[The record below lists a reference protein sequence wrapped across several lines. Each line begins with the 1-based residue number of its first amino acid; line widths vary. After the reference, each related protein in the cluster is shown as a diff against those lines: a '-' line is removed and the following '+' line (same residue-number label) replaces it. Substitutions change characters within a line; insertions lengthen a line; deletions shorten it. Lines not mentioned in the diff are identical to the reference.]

1 MQEQRRGSVQRFVG
15 PYGPRFDS
23 DSNCIYG
30 ELVEFLLDR
39 SKDRINRKKHGIS
52 LSRAIDFDFDAAIF
66 VIDDRKDYG

>member
-1 MQEQRRGSVQRFVG
+1 
-15 PYGPRFDS
+15 
-23 DSNCIYG
+23 
-30 ELVEFLLDR
+30 VEFLFDR